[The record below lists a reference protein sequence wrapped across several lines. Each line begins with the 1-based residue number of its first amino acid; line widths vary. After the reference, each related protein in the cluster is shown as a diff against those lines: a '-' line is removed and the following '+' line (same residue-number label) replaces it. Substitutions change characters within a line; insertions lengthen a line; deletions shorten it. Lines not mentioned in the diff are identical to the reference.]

1 MGAQLW
7 SRDAGGG
14 EQSGVARAVSAAVE
28 AAKRGDVIA
37 ARQLL
42 VLADQLAAEA
52 VERETARAN
61 RTGRLRV
68 PWISGRP
75 RR

>member
-1 MGAQLW
+1 MGGQAD
-7 SRDAGGG
+7 RT
-14 EQSGVARAVSAAVE
+14 GVSRAVEAAVE

-42 VLADQLAAEA
+42 ALADQLAAEA
-52 VERETARAN
+52 LARETARAN
-61 RTGRLRV
+61 RLGRLRV
-68 PWISGRP
+68 PRIPGLP

>member
-1 MGAQLW
+1 MGAEAD
-7 SRDAGGG
+7 R
-14 EQSGVARAVSAAVE
+14 SGVSKAVSAAVE

-42 VLADQLAAEA
+42 ALADQLAAEA
-52 VERETARAN
+52 LARETARAN
-61 RTGRLRV
+61 RPGRLRV
-68 PWISGRP
+68 PRIPGLP

>member
-1 MGAQLW
+1 MGGQLW
-7 SRDAGGG
+7 SRDADGG
-14 EQSGVARAVSAAVE
+14 EQSGVSRAVSAAVE

-52 VERETARAN
+52 VARETARSN